1 MTTEASRAGCSYF
14 GVRIA
19 RHVRRDMA
27 DLAARGYTGVLHT
40 FSENDLAYYR
50 DTMRDLVGAS
60 HAAGWTGRPAPG
72 AAGRPWGGGA
82 ETPSGMLHPEEC
94 RVGAAGRRAAPP
106 CLNSPV

>member
-1 MTTEASRAGCSYF
+1 MTTEAGRAGCSYF

-50 DTMRDLVGAS
+50 ETMAEIVAAS
-60 HAAGWTGRPAPG
+60 HAEGLFVQAS
-72 AAGRPWGGGA
+72 PWGVGRTFGGEA
-82 ETPSGMLHPEEC
+82 EY
-94 RVGAAGRRAAPP
+94 RDAVGLTVVARGVNYGTGFEIALKIR
-106 CLNSPV
+106 